1 MQPIMSIEDMLN
13 LTTHGAL
20 LVVILW
26 QRLDANRRDKQML
39 ALCVRMVDLLDTWEE
54 IVAQSGNSPE

>member
-1 MQPIMSIEDMLN
+1 MSIEDMLN